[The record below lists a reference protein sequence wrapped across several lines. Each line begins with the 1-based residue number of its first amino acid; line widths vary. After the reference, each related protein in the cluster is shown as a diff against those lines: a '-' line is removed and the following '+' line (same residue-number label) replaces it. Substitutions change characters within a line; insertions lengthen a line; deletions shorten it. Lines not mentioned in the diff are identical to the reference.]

1 MQVFKFSFEYT
12 PGGQQLL
19 LLGGAAASRKRGRQS
34 S

>member
-19 LLGGAAASRKRGRQS
+19 GGAAASRKRGRQWS
-34 S
+34 EA